1 MLESTNFFRNFQQF
15 NLSVLFW
22 SLSFIF
28 VYKTSVSGAVA
39 LADALRQNST
49 LEHLAA
55 SVVDRNPRSRSFIVV
70 NCTRDQCHFDFYLF
84 KIHNLYICNMYIHDS
99 LPCQTANCVK
109 AWESN
114 HGNWRLFISGSNDF
128 GQHEATALASALRE
142 NRHLLV
148 LDVRMN
154 NIGNPG
160 DTWLKTSAFL
170 LGQGVRDSTNK

>member
-1 MLESTNFFRNFQQF
+1 MTCSSLLAYATHLPRFANLAALFKRDRGGRHPRTLVCLEIGSQRQTRPSNPNQSMLESTNIFRNFQQF

-99 LPCQTANCVK
+99 LPCETANCVK
-109 AWESN
+109 PWESN
-114 HGNWRLFISGSNDF
+114 HGNWRLFI
-128 GQHEATALASALRE
+128 
-142 NRHLLV
+142 
-148 LDVRMN
+148 
-154 NIGNPG
+154 
-160 DTWLKTSAFL
+160 
-170 LGQGVRDSTNK
+170 